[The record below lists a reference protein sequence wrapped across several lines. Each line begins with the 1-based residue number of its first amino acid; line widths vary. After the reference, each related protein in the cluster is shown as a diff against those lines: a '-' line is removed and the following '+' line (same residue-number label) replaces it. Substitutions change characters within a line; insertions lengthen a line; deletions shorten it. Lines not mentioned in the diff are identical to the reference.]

1 MSVEKEYVS
10 VIAREVNISLKQVE
24 VTINLFDE
32 GCTTP
37 FIARYRKE
45 ATGALDEVQVEAIRL
60 LKIKLTALINRK
72 SAIIKVIEEQ
82 GQLNNLLSQKINDCW
97 DINLLEDIYLP
108 YKPKRKTK
116 ASVAREKGLE
126 PLALWLMKETN
137 FDVINEARRYLKNGV
152 ENVDDALQG
161 ARDIIADIINEDLN
175 ARTLLRNQFQKF
187 SLVYTKVAKAK
198 EIEGSKYRDYFN
210 FQESLTRIPSHRLLA
225 VFRGEEEGFLKLN
238 IEPDEEIAIQKLS
251 YQFKKRNSPSS
262 THLDLAI
269 KDAYK
274 RLLAPAMENE
284 CRHLAKAKA
293 DEEAIKVFA
302 ANLRQLLLAAPLGSK
317 RILAIDPGF
326 KSGCKLVCLNE
337 EGSLLADEIIY
348 PHEPQKATVQAQ
360 QRVLHLVNQFKV
372 EAIAIGN
379 GTAGRETEDFINT
392 ISFEKNLEVYMINE
406 NGASIY
412 SASAIAREE
421 FPDKDLTVRGA
432 VSIGRRLADPLAEL
446 VKIDAKSIGVGQYQH
461 DVDQQKLK
469 ESLDTVVQ
477 SCVNLV
483 GVNLNTASKSL
494 LTYVS
499 GLNEQTAQN
508 IINYRN
514 ENGAF
519 VSRNE
524 LKKVPRLGAKTY
536 EQCAAFLRITGAK
549 NILDSTAVHPE
560 SYGVVEKMA
569 KANACTI
576 NDLVAQENIRKQ
588 IKAESFVDSNI
599 GLFTIQDILKE
610 LDKPGRDPREQ
621 IKAFKFAEV
630 KKPEELFIGMV
641 LPGLVTNI
649 TKFGCF
655 VDIGVKQDGLVH
667 VSQMADSY
675 ITDPNTIVKLQQQVM
690 VKVVELDLER
700 KRIALSMKL

>member
-60 LKIKLTALINRK
+60 LKIKLTELIKRK

-161 ARDIIADIINEDLN
+161 ARDIVADIINEDLN

-187 SLVYTKVAKAK
+187 ALVYTKVAKSK

-360 QRVLHLVNQFKV
+360 QRVLHLINQFKV

-461 DVDQQKLK
+461 DVDQNQLQS
-469 ESLDTVVQ
+469 SLDDTVI
-477 SCVNLV
+477 SCVNSI
-483 GVNLNTASKSL
+483 GVELNTASKQIL
-494 LTYVS
+494 AYIS
-499 GLNEQTAQN
+499 GLGPQLAQN
-508 IINYRN
+508 IVEYRN
-514 ENGAF
+514 KNGAF
-519 VSRNE
+519 KRRND
-524 LKKVPRLGAKTY
+524 LKKIPRLGDKAF
-536 EQCAAFLRITGAK
+536 EQAAGFLRIRNAEHP
-549 NILDSTAVHPE
+549 LDSSAVHPE
-560 SYGVVEKMA
+560 
-569 KANACTI
+569 
-576 NDLVAQENIRKQ
+576 R
-588 IKAESFVDSNI
+588 
-599 GLFTIQDILKE
+599 
-610 LDKPGRDPREQ
+610 
-621 IKAFKFAEV
+621 
-630 KKPEELFIGMV
+630 
-641 LPGLVTNI
+641 
-649 TKFGCF
+649 
-655 VDIGVKQDGLVH
+655 
-667 VSQMADSY
+667 
-675 ITDPNTIVKLQQQVM
+675 
-690 VKVVELDLER
+690 
-700 KRIALSMKL
+700 